1 MYIGAA
7 HRAARRP
14 QFAGRSSQLAGRR
27 PHVGARAWRAR
38 PGICAIP
45 RSFRWGNHTNSQRV
59 AHVANVS
66 KFRKTNKRPSRICGG
81 FFVYDLSGGLHS
93 SRT

>member
-1 MYIGAA
+1 MAM
-7 HRAARRP
+7 ARRWIM
-14 QFAGRSSQLAGRR
+14 
-27 PHVGARAWRAR
+27 HVDMDAFYA
-38 PGICAIP
+38 
-45 RSFRWGNHTNSQRV
+45 SVEQRDNPALKGLPVIVGGLMERGVV
-59 AHVANVS
+59 ATNVS

>member
-1 MYIGAA
+1 M
-7 HRAARRP
+7 
-14 QFAGRSSQLAGRR
+14 AGVKKALSYKDSAFS
-27 PHVGARAWRAR
+27 VG
-38 PGICAIP
+38 
-45 RSFRWGNHTNSQRV
+45 V
-59 AHVANVS
+59 ATWANVS

>member
-1 MYIGAA
+1 MGPMSLHHDKVKQLAAASHGAC
-7 HRAARRP
+7 
-14 QFAGRSSQLAGRR
+14 SSQAAGCDSC
-27 PHVGARAWRAR
+27 VGAV
-38 PGICAIP
+38 PEG
-45 RSFRWGNHTNSQRV
+45 
-59 AHVANVS
+59 NVS